1 MLTGQFSETVYLS
14 WLASCRLPLK
24 TLTELLK
31 NFDTA
36 EEIYRMFTEHSDELT
51 ATGTNRETMAVMR
64 KNAYPDKLRAF
75 ESINDKGRIRG
86 ISLRDPEYPE
96 LLREISDP
104 PAILFY
110 RGDLSIL
117 KKTCIAMVGS
127 RNASVKGL
135 SATERIARDLSNQG
149 IVIVSGLA
157 DGIDSAAHRGC
168 ITGGTPTAAVMGCG
182 LDRIYPV
189 TNTALSQKI
198 LEAGGLLLSEYAPG
212 EKPLGWHFPVRNRI
226 ISGLC
231 KATLMME
238 CKIRSGSMTTI
249 RHALDQGRDVY
260 AYPGETGTPW
270 SEGAHQL
277 LREGAGYF
285 TTAADILDDLGCL
298 DKSESCVQNNVLVQ
312 EKTETDPVRSKIIE
326 ALKDGMLGFDEL
338 TVRTGLSPQELFT
351 ALTVLMIRGT
361 VTAYPGKMYELTVN

>member
-1 MLTGQFSETVYLS
+1 M
-14 WLASCRLPLK
+14 
-24 TLTELLK
+24 TELLES
-31 NFDTA
+31 FQTA
-36 EEIYRMFTEHSDELT
+36 GELYSFFSEHNDELISSGIDPAVIT
-51 ATGTNRETMAVMR
+51 TMRMNAGEEKLKSYR
-64 KNAYPDKLRAF
+64 KLTEMYKISAITLHDPD
-75 ESINDKGRIRG
+75 
-86 ISLRDPEYPE
+86 YPE
-96 LLREISDP
+96 LLNQISDP
-104 PAILFY
+104 PAILFC
-110 RGDLSIL
+110 RGELSVL
-117 KKTCIAMVGS
+117 KKTCVAMVGS
-127 RNASVKGL
+127 RNASVKGI
-135 SATERIARDLSNQG
+135 SATEKIARDLSNRG
-149 IVIVSGLA
+149 VAIVSGLA
-157 DGIDSAAHRGC
+157 DGIDSAAHKGC
-168 ITGGTPTAAVMGCG
+168 IAGGTPTVAVMGCG

-189 TNTALSQKI
+189 SNTALSQKI
-198 LEAGGLLLSEYAPG
+198 LKNGGLLLSEYAPG

-312 EKTETDPVRSKIIE
+312 EKTETDPVRKKVIE

-361 VTAYPGKMYELTVN
+361 VTAYPGKMYELSVN

>member
-1 MLTGQFSETVYLS
+1 MTGHFSETVYLS

-75 ESINDKGRIRG
+75 ESINEKGRIRG

-135 SATERIARDLSNQG
+135 SATERIARDLSNHG

-189 TNTALSQKI
+189 TNTTLSQKI
-198 LEAGGLLLSEYAPG
+198 LETGGLLLSEYAPG

>member
-75 ESINDKGRIRG
+75 ESINEKGRIRG

-135 SATERIARDLSNQG
+135 SATERIARDLSNHG

-189 TNTALSQKI
+189 TNTTLSQKI
-198 LEAGGLLLSEYAPG
+198 LETGGLLLSEYAPG